1 MSALSGSS
9 SELSVETREL
19 MLRVERELGT
29 QPDPTLLPPEE
40 GRAQSE
46 RANQRNN
53 VNLPPMARATDI
65 IVAANAELGSPPCRM
80 RVFVPHNAGAG
91 AVLFVH
97 GGGFAFCSP
106 ETHERCA
113 RVLANEVRL
122 PVLVPDY
129 RLAPEHPFPAGLY
142 DVVACLRAAF
152 IATAEAGV
160 SAGPLLVAGDSAGAN
175 LALAAIMHEQRAGR
189 SRPAGALLF
198 YGAFGV
204 DFSTE
209 SYGRYAE
216 GPGLTRGKMQRYWDW
231 YCADE
236 PARRNPLAA
245 PLQADD
251 DVLRGLPP
259 LYLMAAGVDPLLS
272 DTLLFAERLQA
283 VGRDDPLSI
292 VPGVTHGFLQ
302 NTNELAAAR
311 EALAAAGE
319 AASGMIRGSQ

>member
-1 MSALSGSS
+1 MNVAPGFSN
-9 SELSVETREL
+9 ELSAEMRALLLHVEE
-19 MLRVERELGT
+19 ELGP
-29 QPDPTLLPPEE
+29 QPDPTLLPSEE

-46 RANQRNN
+46 HTNQRNN
-53 VNLPPMARATDI
+53 VNLPPLAQARDI
-65 IVAANAELGSPPCRM
+65 IVAADTELGSAECRM
-80 RVFVPHNAGAG
+80 RVLVPHGAGIG

-152 IATAEAGV
+152 TATAQAGV
-160 SAGPLLVAGDSAGAN
+160 SAGPLLVSGDSAGAN
-175 LALAAIMHEQRAGR
+175 LALAAVMHEARAGH
-189 SRPAGALLF
+189 SLPSGMLLF
-198 YGAFGV
+198 YGTFGA
-204 DFSTE
+204 DFNTE
-209 SYGRYAE
+209 SYGRFAE
-216 GPGLTRGKMQRYWDW
+216 GPGLTRGKMQRYWNW

-236 PARRNPLAA
+236 NARRNPLAA

-251 DVLRGLPP
+251 NVLRALPP
-259 LYLMAAGVDPLLS
+259 LYLMAAGIDPLLS
-272 DTLLFAERLQA
+272 DTLLFADRLKA
-283 VGRDDPLSI
+283 VGRNDPLTV

-302 NTNELAAAR
+302 STNELAAAR
-311 EALAAAGE
+311 EALAGAGE
-319 AASGMIRGSQ
+319 AARGMIRGS

>member
-1 MSALSGSS
+1 MNAVPDLSGN
-9 SELSVETREL
+9 LSAEMREL
-19 MLRVERELGT
+19 MLRVERELGP

-46 RANQRNN
+46 RSNQRNN
-53 VNLPPMARATDI
+53 VNLPPLAQATDI
-65 IVAANAELGSPPCRM
+65 LVAANAELGSPACRM
-80 RVFVPHNAGAG
+80 RVLVPHDAGAG

-113 RVLANEVRL
+113 RVLANEIRL

-129 RLAPEHPFPAGLY
+129 RLAPEHPFPAGLR

-152 IATAEAGV
+152 SATVEAGV
-160 SAGPLLVAGDSAGAN
+160 SAGPLVISGDSAGAN
-175 LALAAIMHEQRAGR
+175 LALAAVMHEERARHSPPSGM
-189 SRPAGALLF
+189 LLF
-198 YGAFGV
+198 YGTFGA

-209 SYGRYAE
+209 SYGRFAE
-216 GPGLTRGKMQRYWDW
+216 GPGLTRGKMQRYWNW

-236 PARRNPLAA
+236 DARRNPFAA

-251 DVLRGLPP
+251 NVLRALPP

-272 DTLLFAERLQA
+272 DTLLFAERLKA
-283 VGRDDPLSI
+283 VGHNDPLTV

-311 EALAAAGE
+311 EALTAAGE
-319 AASGMIRGSQ
+319 AARGMIRGS